1 MTIVPYYRKLT
12 MCFKITRDPAS
23 AVLTIVG
30 VNGNSMLFM
39 KCMVRFSDVC
49 IREYLQQKHIQNA
62 VKHLRWCVLTIFAK
76 KLFLK
81 LFDRVLNT
89 PLHIK

>member
-1 MTIVPYYRKLT
+1 MR
-12 MCFKITRDPAS
+12 FKITLDPAS
-23 AVLTIVG
+23 AVLTIVR
-30 VNGNSMLFM
+30 VNGNSNSMLFM
-39 KCMVRFSDVC
+39 KCIVRFSDVC

-81 LFDRVLNT
+81 FFDRVLNT